1 MTQNRTPRPR
11 RDRRD
16 AQALE
21 LWRAGTSF
29 DLIAGQLNFKDAE
42 AAEAAAVREMER
54 SPQPNPADL
63 QRLELHRLDVLQ
75 MAMWPKARRGD
86 KAAVAAVL
94 DIQRQRQ
101 RLQSPSSAGDISLLD
116 AVNETVAAT
125 TELDA
130 SRDAALIASAQKIA
144 AHVDEATKEDGKVE
158 VAVKALYMIPHL
170 NNILQQMLAT
180 PAARRAVEDAVKGEA
195 HGSRLVNFQEE
206 ARKRRGEATA

>member
-1 MTQNRTPRPR
+1 MTQDRAARPR
-11 RDRRD
+11 RDKRD

-29 DLIAGQLNFKDAE
+29 DLIAGQLNFRDAE

-54 SPQPNPADL
+54 SPQPNPTDL
-63 QRLELHRLDVLQ
+63 HRLELHRLDVLQ

-86 KAAVAAVL
+86 KAAVSAVL

-101 RLQSPSSAGDISLLD
+101 RLQSPSSAGAISLLD

-130 SRDAALIASAQKIA
+130 HRDAALIASAQKIA
-144 AHVDEATKEDGKVE
+144 AHVDEATRDGKVE

-180 PAARRAVEDAVKGEA
+180 PAARRAVEDAAKGEA
-195 HGSRLVNFQEE
+195 HGSRLVDFQEE

>member
-54 SPQPNPADL
+54 SPQPNPVDL
-63 QRLELHRLDVLQ
+63 HRLELHRLDVLQ
-75 MAMWPKARRGD
+75 MDMWPKARRGD

-116 AVNETVAAT
+116 AVNETIAAT

>member
-42 AAEAAAVREMER
+42 AAETAAVREMER

-63 QRLELHRLDVLQ
+63 HRLELHRLDVLQ

-101 RLQSPSSAGDISLLD
+101 RLQSPSSAGDISLLE

-144 AHVDEATKEDGKVE
+144 AHVDEATKDGKVE

>member
-63 QRLELHRLDVLQ
+63 HRLELHRLDVLQ

-101 RLQSPSSAGDISLLD
+101 RLQSPSSAGDISLLE

-180 PAARRAVEDAVKGEA
+180 PAARRAVEDAAKGEA

>member
-63 QRLELHRLDVLQ
+63 HRLELHRLDVLQ
-75 MAMWPKARRGD
+75 MDMWPKARRGD